1 LISREGTQ
9 AEAGVKSIREVMF
22 MARTRRWSRHV
33 TETSNSLDLEDGV
46 FTKDSPS
53 EIALSLQR
61 SAERSQRRGTVDV

>member
-1 LISREGTQ
+1 
-9 AEAGVKSIREVMF
+9 